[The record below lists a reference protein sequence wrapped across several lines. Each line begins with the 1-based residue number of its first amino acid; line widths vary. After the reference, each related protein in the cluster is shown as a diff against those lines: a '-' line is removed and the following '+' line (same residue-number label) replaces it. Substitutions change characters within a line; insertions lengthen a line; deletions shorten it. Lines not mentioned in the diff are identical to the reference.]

1 MLRSS
6 SNIRLGARYEGYAY
20 QVEAVEAVKSLHY
33 SAIFHEQGLGKTK
46 IGVDL
51 ALDWLRTDKVDSVL
65 VITKRGLIANWAD
78 EVRAHTYL
86 RPRILNQHRS
96 ANFFALNSPSRLYL
110 THYEAVKSEERRLAL
125 FTKTRRVA
133 AILDESQ
140 KIKNPNTELSK
151 VFHRL
156 SDGFSRRVIMTG
168 TPIANRPFDLWS
180 QIFFLD
186 QGESLGTD
194 FDEFRHHLDLSND
207 LWKNDAKRE
216 RFEQELSKVFTRIRP
231 FTVRETKG
239 TAGIDLPEKRIENLI
254 IALEPRQRELYEQFR
269 TELRASVVRN
279 GQVVVDDAED
289 MLKRLL
295 RLVQLASNPALVDQS
310 YQEVPGK
317 YPHIRDLVER
327 AVAGGS
333 KIIVWT
339 TFIDNADWLHRQL
352 NEFGSAVVHGNL
364 TMEVRQE
371 ALQSF
376 KSDDRCRV
384 LIATPASA
392 KEGLTLTVANQAV
405 FYDRSFS
412 LDDYLQAQ
420 DRIHRISQTQ
430 TCLVWNLLGEDTVDE
445 WVDALLAAKKLAAQ
459 LGQADIDAT
468 EYQRLADYDFG
479 RIVREIL
486 GLGEREAA

>member
-20 QVEAVEAVKSLHY
+20 QVEAVEAVKGLHY

-51 ALDWLRTDKVDSVL
+51 ALDWLRTDEVNSVL

-96 ANFFALNSPSRLYL
+96 ANFFALNSPSQLYL

-133 AILDESQ
+133 AILDELQ

-186 QGESLGTD
+186 QGELLGTD

-239 TAGIDLPEKRIENLI
+239 TAGFTYRKS
-254 IALEPRQRELYEQFR
+254 ASR
-269 TELRASVVRN
+269 T
-279 GQVVVDDAED
+279 
-289 MLKRLL
+289 
-295 RLVQLASNPALVDQS
+295 
-310 YQEVPGK
+310 
-317 YPHIRDLVER
+317 
-327 AVAGGS
+327 
-333 KIIVWT
+333 
-339 TFIDNADWLHRQL
+339 
-352 NEFGSAVVHGNL
+352 
-364 TMEVRQE
+364 
-371 ALQSF
+371 
-376 KSDDRCRV
+376 
-384 LIATPASA
+384 
-392 KEGLTLTVANQAV
+392 
-405 FYDRSFS
+405 
-412 LDDYLQAQ
+412 
-420 DRIHRISQTQ
+420 
-430 TCLVWNLLGEDTVDE
+430 
-445 WVDALLAAKKLAAQ
+445 
-459 LGQADIDAT
+459 
-468 EYQRLADYDFG
+468 
-479 RIVREIL
+479 
-486 GLGEREAA
+486 

>member
-1 MLRSS
+1 M
-6 SNIRLGARYEGYAY
+6 
-20 QVEAVEAVKSLHY
+20 
-33 SAIFHEQGLGKTK
+33 
-46 IGVDL
+46 
-51 ALDWLRTDKVDSVL
+51 
-65 VITKRGLIANWAD
+65 
-78 EVRAHTYL
+78 
-86 RPRILNQHRS
+86 
-96 ANFFALNSPSRLYL
+96 
-110 THYEAVKSEERRLAL
+110 
-125 FTKTRRVA
+125 
-133 AILDESQ
+133 
-140 KIKNPNTELSK
+140 
-151 VFHRL
+151 
-156 SDGFSRRVIMTG
+156 
-168 TPIANRPFDLWS
+168 
-180 QIFFLD
+180 
-186 QGESLGTD
+186 
-194 FDEFRHHLDLSND
+194 
-207 LWKNDAKRE
+207 
-216 RFEQELSKVFTRIRP
+216 
-231 FTVRETKG
+231 
-239 TAGIDLPEKRIENLI
+239 
-254 IALEPRQRELYEQFR
+254 
-269 TELRASVVRN
+269 VRN

-486 GLGEREAA
+486 GLEEREAA